1 MRILVFGAAGRT
13 GRQVVEQALSHGNE
27 VTAFIRATQLSTE
40 HPALEVVRGDVLDF
54 ESVRVAVAGH
64 DAVISTLGTGVGGG
78 HGEPEKTLS
87 AGIANV
93 IHAMTLE
100 GVPRLCAESAAGT
113 FARRDKRL
121 SFRFRAMI
129 ATTLKAVY
137 DELEEMELRIMASDL
152 EWTIIRPV
160 GLTDGPLTGV
170 YRISLEGD
178 VLPDATAI
186 SRADVAALML
196 KAVSGDTYLRRA
208 VTIGY

>member
-1 MRILVFGAAGRT
+1 MRILVLGAAGRT
-13 GRQVVEQALSHGNE
+13 GRDVVEQALSHGNE
-27 VTAFIRATQLSTE
+27 VSAFLRSTPLDLR
-40 HPALEVVRGDVLDF
+40 HPRLEVVHGDVLDF
-54 ESVRVAVAGH
+54 ESVRAAMTSR
-64 DAVISTLGTGVGGG
+64 DAVVSALGSGRTGAGKPLSTGMT
-78 HGEPEKTLS
+78 
-87 AGIANV
+87 NV

-100 GVPRLCAESAAGT
+100 GVPRLVVESAAGT
-113 FARRDKRL
+113 FARKDKRL
-121 SFRFRAMI
+121 TFRFRTTI
-129 ATTLKAVY
+129 ASSLKAVY
-137 DELEEMELRIMASDL
+137 DELEEMEIRIMASDL
-152 EWTIIRPV
+152 EWTIVRPV

>member
-13 GRQVVEQALSHGNE
+13 GRRVVEQALSHGNE
-27 VTAFIRATQLSTE
+27 VTAFIRATPLNTE
-40 HPALEVVRGDVLDF
+40 HPALEVVSGDVLDF

-78 HGEPEKTLS
+78 HGGPAKTLS

-121 SFRFRAMI
+121 TLRFRAMI

-137 DELEEMELRIMASDL
+137 DELEEMEIRIMASDL
-152 EWTIIRPV
+152 EWTIVRPV
-160 GLTDGPLTGV
+160 GLTEGPLTGL
-170 YRISLEGD
+170 YRVSLEGD
-178 VLPDATAI
+178 VLSDAVSV

-196 KAVSGDTYLRRA
+196 KAVSGDTYLRRT